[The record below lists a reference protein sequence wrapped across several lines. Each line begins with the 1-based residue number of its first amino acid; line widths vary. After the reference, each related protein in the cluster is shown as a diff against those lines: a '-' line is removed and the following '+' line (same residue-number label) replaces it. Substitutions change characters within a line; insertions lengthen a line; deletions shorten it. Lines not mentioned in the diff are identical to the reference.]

1 MKEEIPKISFLKKSD
16 AKLEF
21 EIFTIS
27 SLFSRK
33 NKLDHPLDMPQRTD
47 FYHIMFITKGAGR
60 HYIDFRSYNYSAGDI
75 LFISKGQVHAF
86 EVRQDIDGFL
96 IVFTDAFLSKNL
108 IHSDILSFYRLY
120 NYHLHSPTMPSIE
133 TNGDIFNN
141 IINEMYREYK
151 ITDKFAKEEIL
162 RLLLKL
168 LLLKAERK
176 KRTLNQKEKNSE
188 WFLKFG
194 VFRNKLEKHFPETR
208 NAKDYA
214 RMMNISY
221 KHLNEICKSIT
232 DSTAKAV
239 IDYFITLEAKRHLA
253 ISSASVKELAYQLG
267 FDEPSNFVKFFKKHA
282 RLSPS
287 QFRKTITK

>member
-1 MKEEIPKISFLKKSD
+1 MQSKYYRCHGIH
-16 AKLEF
+16 AVA
-21 EIFTIS
+21 
-27 SLFSRK
+27 
-33 NKLDHPLDMPQRTD
+33 NLD
-47 FYHIMFITKGAGR
+47 
-60 HYIDFRSYNYSAGDI
+60 S
-75 LFISKGQVHAF
+75 
-86 EVRQDIDGFL
+86 
-96 IVFTDAFLSKNL
+96 
-108 IHSDILSFYRLY
+108 
-120 NYHLHSPTMPSIE
+120 
-133 TNGDIFNN
+133 IFNN

-188 WFLKFG
+188 WFLNFG
-194 VFRNKLEKHFPETR
+194 VFRNKLEKHFTETR

-239 IDYFITLEAKRHLA
+239 IDNFITLEMKRHLA
-253 ISSASVKELAYQLG
+253 ISSASVKELTYQLG
-267 FDEPSNFVKFFKKHA
+267 FDEPSNFVKFFKKHT